1 MNDIV
6 NEAPRDLL
14 IKDKKDL
21 RAKLRE
27 GIKDTES
34 ENICSLDEAFTE
46 IEKILKMKW
55 KFYFY
60 SIDQSID

>member
-46 IEKILKMKW
+46 IEKILKMK
-55 KFYFY
+55 
-60 SIDQSID
+60 